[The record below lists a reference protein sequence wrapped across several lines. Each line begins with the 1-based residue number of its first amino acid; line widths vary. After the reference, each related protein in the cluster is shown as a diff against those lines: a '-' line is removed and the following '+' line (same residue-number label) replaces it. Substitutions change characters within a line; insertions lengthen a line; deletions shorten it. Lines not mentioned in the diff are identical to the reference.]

1 MRRTVDIAVGGCAG
15 LLLLPLLAV
24 TWFLVLI
31 ALGRPVLFVQT
42 RSGWRGAPFRLL
54 KFRTMTNE
62 RDAAGEL
69 LRDELRATSLGR
81 LLRRTR
87 LDELPSFWNVVKGEM
102 SLIGPRPL
110 LPQTVAA
117 MGEAGVARGAVRP
130 GLTGWAQVNGNA
142 LLSDQEKL
150 TLDLWYIRR
159 RSLRLDVLIVYRT
172 LKVLVLGEHV
182 DVAQLQRADA
192 YADGPYRGG

>member
-1 MRRTVDIAVGGCAG
+1 MRRIVDIAVGIGAG
-15 LLLLPLLAV
+15 LTMLPLLALI
-24 TWFLVLI
+24 WLLVLA
-31 ALGRPVLFVQT
+31 ALGPPALFVQT

-69 LRDELRATSLGR
+69 LPDHVRMTPLGR

-87 LDELPSFWNVVKGEM
+87 LDELPSLLNVVKGEI
-102 SLIGPRPL
+102 SLVGPRPL

-117 MGEAGVARGAVRP
+117 MGEAGIARGAVRP

-142 LLSDQEKL
+142 LLGDHEKIA
-150 TLDLWYIRR
+150 LDLWYIRR
-159 RSLRLDVLIVYRT
+159 RSLGLDLLILYRT
-172 LKVLVLGEHV
+172 LKVLLLGERV
-182 DVAQLQRADA
+182 NVAQLQRANA
-192 YADGPYRGG
+192 YADGPHRGG